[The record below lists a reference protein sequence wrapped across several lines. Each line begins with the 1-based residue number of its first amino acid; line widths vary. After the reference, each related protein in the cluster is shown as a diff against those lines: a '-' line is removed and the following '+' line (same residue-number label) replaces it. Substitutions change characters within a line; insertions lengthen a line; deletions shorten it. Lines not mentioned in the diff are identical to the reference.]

1 MKVRLTGVV
10 LAVAV
15 GATSCGSGG
24 SGGTVDRHRF
34 LGEAN
39 RICSHFSELQNQVQ
53 FPSVNPVAAATTHA
67 ARAEW
72 AVALKQVAYL
82 GLQEVKALRKLDAPD
97 ALDDRFQRL
106 LATKDAAY
114 SDLLAGADAAKRNR
128 VPGLRTSVAAG
139 RAKLDRAAALAT
151 ALGARSCR

>member
-24 SGGTVDRHRF
+24 TVDRQRF
-34 LGEAN
+34 LGKAN

-97 ALDDRFQRL
+97 VLDGRFRKL
-106 LATKDAAY
+106 IAAKDAAY

-128 VPGLRTSVAAG
+128 IPGLRTSVAAG
-139 RAKLDRAAALAT
+139 RATLARAAVLAK